1 MPASVETSPVVAG
14 QGGNAGALAGSIA
27 VRSIALGDL
36 DVRDVFRATRKE
48 IVVGLANGIVIGI
61 VAGAAVYAW
70 DRNVALSLVLAGALA
85 GSIALATVLGVIIP
99 LGLKWRGIDPALAA
113 NIFVTGTTDILS
125 FVLFL
130 GLAAIVIE
138 RIV

>member
-1 MPASVETSPVVAG
+1 MPVVAG
-14 QGGNAGALAGSIA
+14 QGGN
-27 VRSIALGDL
+27 
-36 DVRDVFRATRKE
+36 
-48 IVVGLANGIVIGI
+48 
-61 VAGAAVYAW
+61 
-70 DRNVALSLVLAGALA
+70 AGALA